1 MNINSTKFKKRI
13 IKEDDNYF
21 LEINLELKFKELE
34 YKIFGK
40 GNIIQQGKLKK
51 YKKNIKI
58 KIFLE
63 NFQKIFFLVR
73 INNFNEYYEIIDKKD
88 LIKMKY
94 DIKYN
99 KNIKIQIEKKTN
111 FEFDNINNLI
121 KDFTISNDNYD
132 KNNNMICD
140 IENNIFYDQDSY
152 KNEEDENEEYENEE
166 DENEEDE
173 NEEGENEEGENEEG
187 ENEEGENEEGENE
200 EGENEENFNIM
211 EN

>member
-21 LEINLELKFKELE
+21 LEINLELKFRELE

-58 KIFLE
+58 KVFLE
-63 NFQKIFFLVR
+63 NFQTIFFLVR

-94 DIKYN
+94 DIKHN
-99 KNIKIQIEKKTN
+99 KNIEIQIEKKTN
-111 FEFDNINNLI
+111 FEFENINNLI
-121 KDFTISNDNYD
+121 KDFTISNDNYEH
-132 KNNNMICD
+132 NNNMICD

-152 KNEEDENEEYENEE
+152 ENEEDTDEDKENEEDGNEE

-173 NEEGENEEGENEEG
+173 NEEDRNEEDENEEDENEE
-187 ENEEGENEEGENE
+187 EVNEEK
-200 EGENEENFNIM
+200 FNII